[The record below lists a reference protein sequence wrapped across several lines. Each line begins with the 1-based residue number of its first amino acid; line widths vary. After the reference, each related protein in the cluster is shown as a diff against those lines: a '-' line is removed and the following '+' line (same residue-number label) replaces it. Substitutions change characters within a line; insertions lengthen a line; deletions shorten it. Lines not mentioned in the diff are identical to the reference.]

1 MISKGRCKV
10 INYDLTVDA
19 IIMGYDLIGATVM
32 NYDNTD
38 AIVIHIAL

>member
-1 MISKGRCKV
+1 MGYNLKAATD
-10 INYDLTVDA
+10 INDA